1 MARVWHYQGCM
12 SKTIIVGGFGP
23 GISSAVAE
31 RFGKEG
37 FSVALVARNADKL
50 QTGVQQL
57 QAKGITASAF
67 PADLADPAAIET
79 LVGAVRSKFGPIS
92 VLHWNA
98 YAAVAGD
105 FLSAKPAEIRS
116 MLDVSVIG
124 LVTALQAA
132 LPDLRSQKDSA
143 LLVTNGGLGL
153 YDPQVDALAVE
164 WGAQGLAVANAAKH
178 KLVGLLS
185 QRLKADG
192 IYVGEVVVL
201 SLVKGTPFDNGSAT
215 LEPTRVAHQFWE
227 LYRQRSEVSVSIG

>member
-1 MARVWHYQGCM
+1 M

-23 GISSAVAE
+23 GISNAVAE

-37 FSVALVARNADKL
+37 FTVALVARTEDKL
-50 QTGVQQL
+50 QAGVQRL
-57 QAKGITASAF
+57 KASGITAAAF
-67 PADLADPAAIET
+67 PADLSDPASIDKMVAT
-79 LVGAVRSKFGPIS
+79 VRSKLGPIS

-98 YAAVAGD
+98 YSGSAGD
-105 FLSAKPAEIRS
+105 FLSAKPAEIRGV
-116 MLDVSVIG
+116 LDLPVVG
-124 LVTALQAA
+124 LMAALQAS
-132 LPDLRSQKDSA
+132 LPDLRTQKDAA

-153 YDPQVDALAVE
+153 YDPQMDALAVE

-185 QRLKADG
+185 KRLKGDN

-215 LEPTRVAHQFWE
+215 LEPSRVADRFWE
-227 LYRQRSEVSVSIG
+227 LYRQRTELSVTIA

>member
-1 MARVWHYQGCM
+1 M
-12 SKTIIVGGFGP
+12 SKTIIVAGYGP

-37 FSVALVARNADKL
+37 FSVALVARNEDKL
-50 QTGVQQL
+50 QSGVQSL
-57 QAKGITASAF
+57 KARGIAASAF
-67 PADLADPAAIET
+67 PADLSDPASIDE
-79 LVGAVRSKFGPIS
+79 LVAAVRSKLGPIS

-98 YAAVAGD
+98 YAGLAGD

-116 MLDVSVIG
+116 VIDLPVVG
-124 LVTALQAA
+124 LVAALQASLA
-132 LPDLRSQKDSA
+132 DLRSQKDSA

-185 QRLKADG
+185 NRLKGDG
-192 IYVGEVVVL
+192 VYVGEVIVL

-215 LEPTRVAHQFWE
+215 LEPSRVADKFWE
-227 LYRQRSEVSVSIG
+227 LYRQRSEVSVTIA

>member
-1 MARVWHYQGCM
+1 M
-12 SKTIIVGGFGP
+12 SKTIIVGGYGP

-37 FSVALVARNADKL
+37 FSVALVARNESKL
-50 QTGVQQL
+50 QQGVQQL
-57 QAKGITASAF
+57 KASGIEASAF
-67 PADLADPAAIET
+67 PADLSDPAAIER
-79 LVGAVRSKFGPIS
+79 LVGAVRSKLGPIS

-98 YAAVAGD
+98 YAGVAGD
-105 FLSAKPAEIRS
+105 FLSAKPAE
-116 MLDVSVIG
+116 VSSVFDLPIVG
-124 LVTALQAA
+124 LVAALQAS

-143 LLVTNGGLGL
+143 LLVTNGGLAL
-153 YDPQVDALAVE
+153 YDPQVDAQAVE

-185 QRLKADG
+185 KRLKADG

-215 LEPTRVAHQFWE
+215 LEPSRVGDQFWQ
-227 LYRQRSEVSVSIG
+227 LYRQRSEVSVTIA

>member
-1 MARVWHYQGCM
+1 M

-37 FSVALVARNADKL
+37 FSIALVARNEER
-50 QTGVQQL
+50 L
-57 QAKGITASAF
+57 QAGLQRLKASGIAAGAF
-67 PADLADPAAIET
+67 PADLSDPASIEK
-79 LVGAVRSKFGPIS
+79 LVATVRSKLGPIS

-98 YAAVAGD
+98 YASVAGD
-105 FLSAKPAEIRS
+105 FLTAKPAEVR
-116 MLDVSVIG
+116 SVIDLPIVG
-124 LVTALQAA
+124 LMAALQAS
-132 LPDLRSQKDSA
+132 LPDLRTQKDAA

-153 YDPQVDALAVE
+153 HDPQMDALAVE

-185 QRLKADG
+185 NRLKGDN
-192 IYVGEVVVL
+192 IYVGEVIVL

-215 LEPTRVAHQFWE
+215 LDPSRVADKFWE
-227 LYRQRSEVSVSIG
+227 LYRQRSEVSVTIS

>member
-1 MARVWHYQGCM
+1 M

-37 FSVALVARNADKL
+37 FSVALVARNEDKL
-50 QTGVQQL
+50 QKGVQQL
-57 QAKGITASAF
+57 KALGITASAF
-67 PADLADPAAIET
+67 PADLSDPASIEE
-79 LVGAVRSKFGPIS
+79 LVAAVRSKLGPIS

-98 YAAVAGD
+98 YAGVAGD
-105 FLSAKPAEIRS
+105 FLTAKPAEIRS
-116 MLDVSVIG
+116 VLDVPVVG
-124 LVTALQAA
+124 LVAALQAA

-178 KLVGLLS
+178 KLVGVLS
-185 QRLKADG
+185 NRLKADG

-201 SLVKGTPFDNGSAT
+201 SLVKGTPFDSGSAT
-215 LEPTRVAHQFWE
+215 LEPSRVAEKFWE
-227 LYRQRSEVSVSIG
+227 LYRQRSEVSVTIS